1 MSTTRK
7 VTIVSTKN
15 NKVKFY
21 ETAATTW
28 GELNAEINKDF
39 DLSNLK
45 ATENVNKTTLE
56 HVDAV
61 LPEGEFRVF
70 LRPVKTKS
78 GGHDFDNMKFGDL
91 RATFKTDEEVK
102 KFLTGKVSAEGRNWT
117 QLKTDELRTFLK
129 EYHAKA
135 VSSVVE
141 SVKDSKTEAVTDDV
155 KEEVADIQ
163 EVPWEGVE
171 LNTTEKFQTA
181 MQLLREVVQDVNDS
195 DIDEDRKEEIECIIT
210 DDFVDAFEDDILDDL
225 RKEFGG
231 NSSTK
236 QASKAKSVAKAVP
249 SKPVETEEQRIA
261 REAAEAEEAEIADA
275 LREGKEFGSGFTN

>member
-28 GELNAEINKDF
+28 GELNAEINRDF

-91 RATFKTDEEVK
+91 RATFKNDEEVK
-102 KFLTGKVSAEGRNWT
+102 KFLTGKVSASGRNWT
-117 QLKTDELRTFLK
+117 QLKTDELRDFLK
-129 EYHAKA
+129 EYHSKGKKTKPVVAE
-135 VSSVVE
+135 VVE
-141 SVKDSKTEAVTDDV
+141 EN
-155 KEEVADIQ
+155 VAQ
-163 EVPWEGVE
+163 EVVEETTDTEGIE
-171 LNTTEKFQTA
+171 LNTLEKFETA
-181 MQLLREVVQDVNDS
+181 IALLQEVNDAIA
-195 DIDEDRKEEIECIIT
+195 DDEIDEDEEYQYKIQEFI
-210 DDFVDAFEDDILDDL
+210 DDHSDDIKSFLQEHYEV
-225 RKEFGG
+225 R
-231 NSSTK
+231 T
-236 QASKAKSVAKAVP
+236 APVSKPAKGKSVAKAVP
-249 SKPVETEEQRIA
+249 AQPVETEEQRIA
-261 REAAEAEEAEIADA
+261 REAKEAEEREIADA
-275 LREGKEFGSGFTN
+275 LREASEFGQGFTN

>member
-28 GELNAEINKDF
+28 GELNAEINRDF

-78 GGHDFDNMKFGDL
+78 GHDFDNMKFGEL
-91 RATFKTDEEVK
+91 RATFKDDEEVK
-102 KFLTGKVSAEGRNWT
+102 KFLTGKVSDSGRNWT
-117 QLKTDELRTFLK
+117 QLKTDELRDFLK
-129 EYHAKA
+129 EYHSKGKSKSATE
-135 VSSVVE
+135 VVE
-141 SVKDSKTEAVTDDV
+141 ENVA
-155 KEEVADIQ
+155 EEVTEEQVLEHFDGI
-163 EVPWEGVE
+163 P
-171 LNTTEKFQTA
+171 LNTLEKFETA
-181 MQLLREVVQDVNDS
+181 IQLLKEVNEEIGDS
-195 DIDEDRKEEIECIIT
+195 DLEEDEVDEIQWKIDEFIDDHSSDIISSLETVYDRENPVQTK
-210 DDFVDAFEDDILDDL
+210 
-225 RKEFGG
+225 K
-231 NSSTK
+231 SSTP
-236 QASKAKSVAKAVP
+236 VAKAE
-249 SKPVETEEQRIA
+249 PVETAEQKA
-261 REAAEAEEAEIADA
+261 ERERKDAEIADA
-275 LREGKEFGSGFTN
+275 LKEANDFSSGFTN

>member
-78 GGHDFDNMKFGDL
+78 GHDFDSMKFGEL
-91 RATFKTDEEVK
+91 RATFKDDEEVK
-102 KFLTGKVSAEGRNWT
+102 KFLTGKVSASGRNWT

-129 EYHAKA
+129 EYHSKA
-135 VSSVVE
+135 QFKSQV
-141 SVKDSKTEAVTDDV
+141 VTDDIV
-155 KEEVADIQ
+155 EENVAEEVTEEIF
-163 EVPWEGVE
+163 EGVE
-171 LNTTEKFQTA
+171 LNTLEKFQIA
-181 MQLLREVVQDVNDS
+181 IQLLIEVKDDIS
-195 DIDEDRKEEIECIIT
+195 DDEIDEDEEYIYRIDEFIE
-210 DDFVDAFEDDILDDL
+210 DNSDDIATFLSEHYEV
-225 RKEFGG
+225 RTSPTSAKF
-231 NSSTK
+231 
-236 QASKAKSVAKAVP
+236 ASVETAEEKAV
-249 SKPVETEEQRIA
+249 R
-261 REAAEAEEAEIADA
+261 EAEEREIQDA
-275 LREGKEFGSGFTN
+275 LKEASEFNESFTN